1 MEKSHPIIQMISAIK
16 IFPNLLTQFKFV
28 NTPDGGLNSNGRWIA
43 YQVTAYAHTIKSIV
57 KSIFF
62 IFQSARLYCTKFM
75 QVLLRGKVAGFSSWG
90 VELLVNQLYD
100 QSVQVAHSA
109 LHVLEEACDV
119 EVGIYHECL

>member
-1 MEKSHPIIQMISAIK
+1 
-16 IFPNLLTQFKFV
+16 
-28 NTPDGGLNSNGRWIA
+28 
-43 YQVTAYAHTIKSIV
+43 
-57 KSIFF
+57 
-62 IFQSARLYCTKFM
+62 M

-119 EVGIYHECL
+119 EVGMYDQSVQVAHSVLHVLEEACDVEVGI